1 MVNANTLGNAWF
13 VDEVV
18 PAATPDEEIAF
29 LGGVDLRH
37 QAVIGQDMP
46 AVTAAQ
52 ADSADVIVLT
62 SYAPNE
68 LRYHYSAAADR
79 LAVFSEIYYPD
90 GWKAAVDGAPVEVLR
105 ADWTLRAAALP
116 AGEHDLVMRF
126 EPDSYRIGANVSRA
140 SSITLILL
148 LLLSVAG
155 LFLPARK
162 K

>member
-1 MVNANTLGNAWF
+1 M
-13 VDEVV
+13 
-18 PAATPDEEIAF
+18 
-29 LGGVDLRH
+29 
-37 QAVIGQDMP
+37 
-46 AVTAAQ
+46 
-52 ADSADVIVLT
+52 
-62 SYAPNE
+62 
-68 LRYHYSAAADR
+68 
-79 LAVFSEIYYPD
+79 FSEIYYPD
-90 GWKAAVDGAPVEVLR
+90 GWKATVDGAPVEVLR